1 MSQYYLQLAAVIVSL
16 GLAGIGLSW
25 WSGKRITSFDDTQ
38 PMEGQQ

>member
-1 MSQYYLQLAAVIVSL
+1 MSQYYLQLAAEIVCPWL
-16 GLAGIGLSW
+16 VFIGLTK